1 LIFGSLAF
9 TPLQGFL
16 SIKSW
21 QFSGGVPAGANPWI
35 SIGPPRELAGSTFL
49 RFYPLY
55 LANCFHV
62 PGSVLLRIGCFT
74 SHLWFLA
81 FLLIYSVI
89 CLPLFER
96 LGGAWGAQWVDRLAA
111 ICQKPWGLLACFLPT
126 AAVQILLRARFSQHH
141 HWSDFLFWLVY
152 FIYGYLFL
160 TDRRF
165 LEALRAQWKKAGWVG
180 LICFGGMMALLGL
193 GGYAESWE
201 FRPTFSAGYAFY
213 QALRSLNTWGWV
225 VFFLGLSMRYLN
237 IKRGWLGYGREAVLP
252 FYILHQAAIVAVAF
266 ALFAWQP
273 PILIKFLALAG
284 GAFLITAGVYELLV
298 RRVNLLRFLFGMRP
312 KPQAEALPSYSS
324 ISRHG

>member
-1 LIFGSLAF
+1 MQSSSAQPYSPGERLYFMDWLRVYAILAVFLVHSSMPFQTIRGVWLIQFERTHMAFTLLPAFIYQWIMPLCFFLAGASTQLAMRSRERSRYLGERARRLLIPLIFGSLAF

-35 SIGPPRELAGSTFL
+35 SIGLPRELAGSTFL
-49 RFYPLY
+49 QFYPQY

-152 FIYGYLFL
+152 FI
-160 TDRRF
+160 
-165 LEALRAQWKKAGWVG
+165 
-180 LICFGGMMALLGL
+180 
-193 GGYAESWE
+193 
-201 FRPTFSAGYAFY
+201 
-213 QALRSLNTWGWV
+213 
-225 VFFLGLSMRYLN
+225 
-237 IKRGWLGYGREAVLP
+237 
-252 FYILHQAAIVAVAF
+252 
-266 ALFAWQP
+266 
-273 PILIKFLALAG
+273 
-284 GAFLITAGVYELLV
+284 
-298 RRVNLLRFLFGMRP
+298 
-312 KPQAEALPSYSS
+312 
-324 ISRHG
+324 